1 MRLEAVVSRGAV
13 TIVECRAP
21 WREDYG
27 PDWTAR
33 GIARLRYTAARSV
46 WTLYWSDR
54 NARWHRYDLVE
65 PSAEVTAL
73 LDEIDRDPICIF
85 WG

>member
-1 MRLEAVVSRGAV
+1 
-13 TIVECRAP
+13 
-21 WREDYG
+21 
-27 PDWTAR
+27 
-33 GIARLRYTAARSV
+33 V